1 MKYLGID
8 PGLSGAFVILGDHG
22 ELQFFDTPTATVK
35 SGKKLRHTMDCAQ
48 IVSVLMHELGR
59 CAEVTVALE
68 RVAAMPGQGVS
79 SMFNFGMGFGMWQG
93 ILAALQLPYTLV
105 HSTSWK
111 SKLMRDMG
119 KEKGAAIVRA
129 KQLYP
134 MAAGSLTR
142 KKDDGR
148 ADALL
153 LAHYAKLY
161 LAAAVHEVVEE
172 EDLFLAQAE
181 SF

>member
-1 MKYLGID
+1 MKFLGVD
-8 PGLSGAFVILGDHG
+8 PGLSGAFVILGEHG
-22 ELQFFDTPTATVK
+22 DLRFFDTPTQTVK
-35 SGKKLRHTMDCAQ
+35 SGKKLRHTMDCAE
-48 IVSVLMHELGR
+48 IVSVLTREFEEEGCVM
-59 CAEVTVALE
+59 VALE

-79 SMFNFGMGFGMWQG
+79 SMFSFGMGFGMWQG
-93 ILAALQLPYTLV
+93 ILCALKMPYTLV

-119 KEKGAAIVRA
+119 KEKEASIVRA

-134 MAAGSLTR
+134 QAADRLSR
-142 KKDDGR
+142 KKDNGR

-161 LAAAVHEVVEE
+161 LSEPQPAKAASNS
-172 EDLFLAQAE
+172 LF
-181 SF
+181 

>member
-1 MKYLGID
+1 MKFLGVD
-8 PGLSGAFVILGDHG
+8 PGLSGAFVLIGEQG
-22 ELQFFDTPTATVK
+22 ELKFFDTPVQTIKA
-35 SGKKLRHTMDCAQ
+35 GKKLRHTMDCAE
-48 IVSVLMHELGR
+48 IVNILAREL
-59 CAEVTVALE
+59 AEGTVMVALE
-68 RVAAMPGQGVS
+68 RVSAMPGQGVS

-93 ILAALQLPYTLV
+93 ILCALKLPYTLV

-119 KEKGAAIVRA
+119 KEKEASIVRA

-134 MAAGSLTR
+134 QASEKLSR
-142 KKDDGR
+142 KKDNGR

-161 LAAAVHEVVEE
+161 LSATTPEPELAET
-172 EDLFLAQAE
+172 LF
-181 SF
+181 